1 MGTTKGMQCI
11 ISGSY
16 TLLPV
21 TNQKITEKVLESM
34 NGWRRNEQCS
44 TRVEIDYYF

>member
-16 TLLPV
+16 TTTTDKEPK
-21 TNQKITEKVLESM
+21 NNEKVLGSM
-34 NGWRRNEQCS
+34 NGWRRNDQCS
-44 TRVEIDYYF
+44 TFVEIDYYF